1 MHNNEGLTE
10 KEWRVLEVVLPG
22 REVHDLPWGR
32 KGLPGG
38 PVVGETIQVSY
49 IMIFI
54 QDGFQ
59 LFSLHFKSAFH

>member
-22 REVHDLPWGR
+22 RGVHDLPWGG

-59 LFSLHFKSAFH
+59 

>member
-22 REVHDLPWGR
+22 RGVHDLPWGR

-38 PVVGETIQVSY
+38 PVVGETI
-49 IMIFI
+49 
-54 QDGFQ
+54 
-59 LFSLHFKSAFH
+59 